1 MTENIDH
8 DKALVVFQG
17 KKIRR
22 IWHKKEWWFSVV
34 DIIEALTESER
45 ARKYWSD
52 LKVKLAEEGFE
63 LSEKIGQLKLLSS
76 DGKYY
81 ETDCANTK
89 NMFRIIQSIT
99 SPKAEPFKQWLAQV
113 GYERVEEIQ
122 NPELAQERMKQ
133 LYEQKGYSK
142 SWIDK
147 RLRGISVRQN
157 LTDEWM
163 KRGVESQE
171 NFSILTAEI
180 SKASFGMTPSEYK
193 KLKGLDKENLR
204 DHMTDLE
211 LIFNMLGEASTA
223 EIEKVSDP
231 KTFDEHKKVSRE
243 GGKVAKTA
251 RLKLESKTKRK
262 VMTSQNYLDE
272 PEKEKRKRLPKP

>member
-22 IWHKKEWWFSVV
+22 IWHNNEWYFSVV
-34 DIIEALTESER
+34 DVVEALADSPTPR
-45 ARKYWSD
+45 QYWG
-52 LKVKLAEEGFE
+52 KVKDREFIALE
-63 LSEKIGQLKLLSS
+63 LSPIWVQLKLLAE
-76 DGKYY
+76 DGKLR

-89 NMFRIIQSIT
+89 SMFRIIQSIP

-180 SKASFGMTPSEYK
+180 SKASFGMTPLEYK

-231 KTFDEHKKVSRE
+231 KTFDKHKKVSRE

-262 VMTSQNYLDE
+262 VITNENYLDE

>member
-1 MTENIDH
+1 MDK

-180 SKASFGMTPSEYK
+180 SKASFGMTSSEYK

-262 VMTSQNYLDE
+262 VITNENYLDE